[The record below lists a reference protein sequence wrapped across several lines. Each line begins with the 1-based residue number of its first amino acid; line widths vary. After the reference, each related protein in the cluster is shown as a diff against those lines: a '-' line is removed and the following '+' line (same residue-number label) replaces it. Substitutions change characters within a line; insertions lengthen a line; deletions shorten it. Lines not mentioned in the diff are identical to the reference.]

1 MAIRIEIA
9 YREGVRDVP
18 AEKLKK
24 RIELDLGRRV
34 DAHVVDVYTVDG
46 RLPETIIQLL
56 SSDAFID
63 PVLQKAYV
71 NEPAMF
77 DADWVVEVGFKP
89 GVTDN
94 VGRTAREVIEALS
107 GLKFEEGEGVYT
119 SRLYFFKGSLDESG
133 VKAVAEG
140 VLANTLINR
149 YVYKRTADYARD
161 GGMGVYVPKVTIKHE
176 PQVEFFD
183 IGMDV
188 EALAAISRER
198 TWALSKEELLAI
210 KDYFLKPEVVAERK
224 AAGLDGGAAGATGA
238 TDVEIEALAQT
249 WSEHCKH
256 KIFNAA
262 IEYSEDGRVEW
273 IDSLFNTYVKG
284 STSKI
289 RESLGKRDFCLSV
302 FKDNAG
308 IIKFNNRYNLAYK
321 VETHNTPSAL
331 DPYGGALTG
340 IVGVNRDPFGS
351 GKGARLL
358 FNTDIFCFA
367 PPDYKEGIPPRL
379 LHPKRVLE
387 GVREGVEHGGNKSG
401 IPTVN
406 GSLVFD
412 KDFLG
417 KPLVYCG
424 TCGIMPATIDGE
436 PSYIK
441 KAYKGDLI
449 VMVGGRIG
457 KDGIHG
463 ATFSSEELSE
473 ASPTSAVQI
482 GDPITQKRMTDF
494 LLLARD
500 QRLYTSITDNGA
512 GGLSS
517 SVGEMA
523 EDTNGCVLHLER
535 APLKYHGL
543 DPWETL
549 LSEAQE
555 RMTVAVS
562 PDKIDRFLAL
572 SEKMNV
578 LSTVLG
584 EFTDSGKFHVMFQ
597 GKTVAYLDMDFL
609 HNGYPRMQLRATW
622 ARKIRDEAPPAEPL
636 EYGSML
642 LAVLGRWNICSKE
655 YVVRQYDHEVQAGT
669 VVKPLVGKENEG
681 PSDGAVV
688 RPDPAGLEGIVVSHG
703 ICPKYSQFDTYH
715 MAALAIDEAIR
726 NNVAT
731 GGSLERMALLDN
743 FCWCDPVASE
753 RNPDG
758 EYKLAQ
764 LIRANRA
771 LYDYTVMFGTPC
783 ISGKDSMKNDYMHGD
798 LKISIPPTL
807 LISAISRIR
816 DVTQSVTMDFK
827 GAEDLIVVVGTTYAE
842 MAGSEYFVHLGLTGN
857 IPPKVDGKKARL
869 TYRALERAIRSR
881 IIRSAH
887 DVSDGGIGVALSE
900 SAFAGGL
907 GASVDLSRMPR
918 VGIYRD
924 DFLLFSESASRFVV
938 SISEADLPKFTLF
951 FRSVPYAVIGR
962 VTADARLVVKGLHGS
977 VLIDIENRLL
987 KETWQAPFKS
997 LFG

>member
-24 RIELDLGRRV
+24 RIELDLGMRV
-34 DAHVVDVYTVDG
+34 DAHVVDVYTVDSE
-46 RLPETIIQLL
+46 LPQSIAELL
-56 SSDAFID
+56 VSDAFID

-71 NEPAMF
+71 EQPAMF

-94 VGRTAREVIEALS
+94 VGRTAKEVIEALS
-107 GLKFEEGEGVYT
+107 GLRFGEEEGVYT
-119 SRLYFFKGSLDESG
+119 SRLYFFKGNLDEAD
-133 VKAVAEG
+133 VKSIAEG
-140 VLANTLINR
+140 LLANTLINR
-149 YVYKRTADYARD
+149 YVYKPIADYIREK
-161 GGMGVYVPKVTIKHE
+161 GMGTYVPKATVRHE

-183 IGMDV
+183 MGVDV
-188 EALAAISRER
+188 EKLLVINRER
-198 TWALSKEELLAI
+198 TWALSREELLRI
-210 KDYFLKPEVVAERK
+210 KEYFSKPEVKAERK
-224 AAGLDGGAAGATGA
+224 AAGLTGGATGP
-238 TDVEIEALAQT
+238 TDVEMEALAQT

-262 IEYSEDGRVEW
+262 IEYNEDGRIEA
-273 IDSLFNTYVKG
+273 IDSLFKTYVVG

-289 RESLGKRDFCLSV
+289 RQSFGKRDFCLSV

-308 IIKFNNRYNLAYK
+308 IIKFNKKYSLAYK

-367 PPDYKEGIPPRL
+367 APDYKGEIPPRL

-424 TCGIMPATIDGE
+424 TCGIMPPSINGE
-436 PSYIK
+436 PSYMK
-441 KAYKGDLI
+441 RAHKGDLI

-500 QRLYTSITDNGA
+500 QGLYNSITDNGA

-543 DPWETL
+543 DPWEIL

-555 RMTVAVS
+555 RMNVAVS
-562 PDKIDRFLAL
+562 LDKIDRFLAL

-584 EFTDSGKFHVMFQ
+584 EFTDSGKFHIMFQ
-597 GKTVAYLDMDFL
+597 GKTVSYLDMDFL

-622 ARKIRDEAPPAEPL
+622 TRKIRDEAPPPEPHDHT
-636 EYGSML
+636 SL
-642 LAVLGRWNICSKE
+642 LLTMLGRWNICSKE
-655 YVVRQYDHEVQAGT
+655 YIVRQYDHEVQAGT
-669 VVKPLVGKENEG
+669 IVKPLVGSENEG
-681 PSDGAVV
+681 PSDAGVV
-688 RPDPAGLEGIVVSHG
+688 RPDPASLEGIVVSHG

-715 MAALAIDEAIR
+715 MTALAIDEAIR

-731 GGSLERMALLDN
+731 GGSLDRMALLDN
-743 FCWCDPVASE
+743 FCWCDPVVSE

-764 LIRANRA
+764 LVRANKA
-771 LYDYTVMFGTPC
+771 LYDYTVTFGTPC

-807 LISAISRIR
+807 LISAISRIQ
-816 DVTQSVTMDFK
+816 DVTKSVTMDFK
-827 GAEDLIVVVGTTYAE
+827 EAEDLIIVIGTTHAE
-842 MAGSEYFVHLGLTGN
+842 MAGSEYFAHLGLTGN
-857 IPPKVDGKKARL
+857 IPPKVDGKKARQ
-869 TYRALERAIRSR
+869 TFRALERAIRLQ

-887 DVSDGGIGVALSE
+887 DVSDGGFLVTLAE

-907 GASVDLSRMPR
+907 GASVELDRMPR
-918 VGIYRD
+918 MGIYRD
-924 DFLLFSESASRFVV
+924 DFLLFSESASRFIV
-938 SISEADLPKFTLF
+938 SISEADLPRFNLL
-951 FRSVPYAVIGR
+951 FRSVPHAVIGR

-977 VLIDIENRLL
+977 VLLDIDNKAL
-987 KETWQAPFKS
+987 KEAWQAPFRN

>member
-9 YREGVRDVP
+9 YKEGVRDVP

-24 RIELDLGRRV
+24 RIELDLGKRV
-34 DAHVVDVYTVDG
+34 DAHVVDVYTVDSC
-46 RLPETIIQLL
+46 LAESVVQLL
-56 SSDAFID
+56 VSDVFID

-71 NEPAMF
+71 DQAAMF

-107 GLKFEEGEGVYT
+107 GLRFGEEEGVYT
-119 SRLYFFKGSLDESG
+119 SRLYFFKGALDEAG
-133 VKAVAEG
+133 VKEITEG
-140 VLANTLINR
+140 LLANTLINR
-149 YVYKRTADYARD
+149 YVYKPIADYTREK
-161 GGMGVYVPKVTIKHE
+161 GMGTYVPKATTRHE
-176 PQVEFFD
+176 PQVEYFD

-188 EALAAISRER
+188 EAFLAINRQR
-198 TWALSKEELLAI
+198 TWALSKEELLTI
-210 KDYFLKPEVVAERK
+210 KEYFSRPEVVAERK
-224 AAGLDGGAAGATGA
+224 AAGLLGGATGA

-262 IEYSEDGRVEW
+262 IEYNEDGRVEV
-273 IDSLFNTYVKG
+273 IDSLFKTYVVG

-289 RESLGKRDFCLSV
+289 RQSLGKRDFCLSV

-308 IIKFNNRYNLAYK
+308 IIKFNNRYSLAYK

-358 FNTDIFCFA
+358 FNIDIFCFA
-367 PPDYKEGIPPRL
+367 PPDYKGVIPPRL

-424 TCGIMPATIDGE
+424 TCGIMPARINGE
-436 PSYIK
+436 PSYVK
-441 KAYKGDLI
+441 RAQKGDLI

-500 QRLYTSITDNGA
+500 QGLYNSITDNGA

-523 EDTNGCVLHLER
+523 EDTNGCILHLER

-543 DPWETL
+543 DPWEIL

-597 GKTVAYLDMDFL
+597 GKTVSYLDMDFL

-622 ARKIRDEAPPAEPL
+622 TRKIRDEAPPAEPRDC
-636 EYGSML
+636 GAAL
-642 LAVLGRWNICSKE
+642 LAMLGRWNICSKE

-669 VVKPLVGKENEG
+669 VVKPLVGRENEG
-681 PSDGAVV
+681 PSDGGVI
-688 RPDPAGLEGIVVSHG
+688 RPDPASLEGIVVSHG

-715 MAALAIDEAIR
+715 MTALAIDEAIR

-731 GGSLERMALLDN
+731 GGSLDRMALLDN

-764 LIRANRA
+764 LVRANKA
-771 LYDYTVMFGTPC
+771 LYDYTVRFGTPC

-807 LISAISRIR
+807 LISAISRIP
-816 DVTQSVTMDFK
+816 DVTKSVTMDFK
-827 GAEDLIVVVGTTYAE
+827 EADDLVLVVGTTHAE
-842 MAGSEYFVHLGLTGN
+842 LAGSEYFAHLGLTGN
-857 IPPKVDGKKARL
+857 IPPKVDGKKARQ
-869 TYRALERAIRSR
+869 TYRALERAIRSGM
-881 IIRSAH
+881 IRSAH
-887 DVSDGGIGVALSE
+887 DVSDGGIGVTLAE

-907 GASVDLSRMPR
+907 GASVDLSHVPR
-918 VGIYRD
+918 AGIYRD
-924 DFLLFSESASRFVV
+924 DFLLFSESASRFIV
-938 SISEADLPKFTLF
+938 SISEADLPKFKLL
-951 FRSVPYAVIGR
+951 FRSVPYAVIGK
-962 VTADARLVVKGLHGS
+962 VTTDARLVVKGLDGS
-977 VLIDIENRLL
+977 VLIDIENKAL
-987 KETWQAPFKS
+987 KEAWQAPFKT

>member
-1 MAIRIEIA
+1 MAYRIEIA
-9 YREGVRDVP
+9 YREGIRDVP
-18 AEKLKK
+18 AEKLKT

-34 DAHVVDVYTVDG
+34 DAHVVDVYIIDTELPKDVVQ
-46 RLPETIIQLL
+46 RLAT
-56 SSDAFID
+56 DAFID

-71 NEPAMF
+71 NEAAMF
-77 DADWVVEVGFKP
+77 EADWAVEVGYKP

-94 VGRTAREVIEALS
+94 VGRTAKEVIEALS
-107 GLKFEEGEGVYT
+107 GHAFGEEEGVYN
-119 SRLYFFKGSLDESG
+119 SRLYFFKGALEESDI
-133 VKAVAEG
+133 VTIAEQ
-140 VLANTLINR
+140 VLANTLIQR
-149 YVYKRTADYARD
+149 YAYKRMSEYRAS
-161 GGMGVYVPKVTIKHE
+161 GGMEVYVPRVSLRHA
-176 PQVEFFD
+176 PQVETFD
-183 IGMDV
+183 LTMEID
-188 EALAAISRER
+188 ALLAINRER
-198 TWALSKEELLAI
+198 TWALSREELLTI
-210 KDYFLKPEVVAERK
+210 KQYYARADVMQEREK
-224 AAGLDGGAAGATGA
+224 VGLSRLA
-238 TDVEIEALAQT
+238 TDVELEALAQT

-256 KIFNAA
+256 KIFNAK
-262 IEYSEDGRVEW
+262 IEYVEDGRTEI
-273 IDSLFNTYVKG
+273 IDSLFKTCVMG
-284 STSKI
+284 STAKV
-289 RESLGKRDFCLSV
+289 REAKGKRDFCLSV

-308 IIKFNNRYNLAYK
+308 IIKFNRKYNLAFK

-367 PPDYKEGIPPRL
+367 VPDYKGTIPPRL

-412 KDFLG
+412 EGYLG

-424 TCGIMPATIDGE
+424 TCGIMPAEINNE
-436 PSYIK
+436 PSHVK
-441 KAYKGDLI
+441 KARTGDLI

-494 LLLARD
+494 LLIARD
-500 QRLYTSITDNGA
+500 RGLYTSITDNGA

-523 EDTNGCVLHLER
+523 EDTNGCMLHLER

-543 DPWETL
+543 DPWEIL

-562 PDKIDRFLAL
+562 PEKIDEFLAL

-584 EFTDSGKFHVMFQ
+584 EFTDSGKFHMLYQ
-597 GKTVAYLDMDFL
+597 GKTVACLDMDFL
-609 HNGYPRMQLRATW
+609 HNGHPRMHLRARWERT
-622 ARKIRDEAPPAEPL
+622 IRDENPPAEPSD
-636 EYGSML
+636 YNGTL
-642 LAVLGRWNICSKE
+642 LAMLGRWNICSKE

-669 VVKPLVGKENEG
+669 VVKPLCGRENDG
-681 PSDGAVV
+681 PSDAAVV
-688 RPDPAGLEGIVVSHG
+688 RPAPESAEGVVVSHG
-703 ICPKYSQFDTYH
+703 ICPKFSRFDTYH
-715 MAALAIDEAIR
+715 MAALAIDEAVR
-726 NNVAT
+726 NNIAT
-731 GGSLERMALLDN
+731 GGNLGHMALLDN

-753 RNPDG
+753 RTPDG

-764 LIRANRA
+764 LVRANKA
-771 LYDYTVMFGTPC
+771 LYDYAVLFGTPL

-798 LKISIPPTL
+798 IKISVPPTL
-807 LISAISRIR
+807 LISAISRIP
-816 DVTQSVTMDFK
+816 DVKKSVTMDLK
-827 GAEDLIVVVGTTYAE
+827 AAGDLVILIGMTRAELG
-842 MAGSEYFVHLGLTGN
+842 GSEYFAHLGLMGN
-857 IPPKVDGKKARL
+857 IPPKVDGPKAL
-869 TYRALERAIRSR
+869 KTYRALERAIGAR
-881 IIRSAH
+881 IMRSAH
-887 DVSDGGIGVALSE
+887 DLSDGGLGVALAE
-900 SAFAGGL
+900 TVFAGGL
-907 GASVDLSRMPR
+907 GAAINLAPAPR

-924 DFLLFSESASRFVV
+924 DFLLFSESASRFIV
-938 SISEADLPKFTLF
+938 SVRESDLPKFEKIF
-951 FRSVPYAVIGR
+951 GRIPYAVIGKA
-962 VTADARLVVKGLHGS
+962 TAEPRLVVKGISGNI
-977 VLIDIENRLL
+977 VVDADIGRL
-987 KETWQAPFKS
+987 KEAWQAPFRK

>member
-24 RIELDLGRRV
+24 RIGLDLGMRV
-34 DAHVVDVYTVDG
+34 DAHVVDVYTVDSE
-46 RLPETIIQLL
+46 LPQSIAELL
-56 SSDAFID
+56 VSDAFID

-71 NEPAMF
+71 EQPAMF

-94 VGRTAREVIEALS
+94 VGRTAKEVIEALS
-107 GLKFEEGEGVYT
+107 GLRFGEEEGVYT
-119 SRLYFFKGSLDESG
+119 SRVYFFKGNLDEAD
-133 VKAVAEG
+133 VKSIAEG
-140 VLANTLINR
+140 LLANTLINR
-149 YVYKRTADYARD
+149 YVYKPIADYIREK
-161 GGMGVYVPKVTIKHE
+161 GMGTYVPKATIRHE

-183 IGMDV
+183 MGMDV
-188 EALAAISRER
+188 EKLLVINRER
-198 TWALSKEELLAI
+198 TWALSREELLRI
-210 KDYFLKPEVVAERK
+210 KEYFSKPEVKAERK
-224 AAGLDGGAAGATGA
+224 AAGLSGGATGP
-238 TDVEIEALAQT
+238 TDVEMEALAQT

-262 IEYSEDGRVEW
+262 IDYNEDGRIEA
-273 IDSLFNTYVKG
+273 IDSLFKTYVVG

-289 RESLGKRDFCLSV
+289 RQSFGKRDFCLSV

-308 IIKFNNRYNLAYK
+308 IIKFNKKYNLAYK

-367 PPDYKEGIPPRL
+367 APDYKGEIPPRL

-424 TCGIMPATIDGE
+424 TCGIMPSSINGE
-436 PSYIK
+436 PSYMK
-441 KAYKGDLI
+441 RAHKGDLI

-500 QRLYTSITDNGA
+500 QGLYNSITDNGA

-543 DPWETL
+543 DPWEIL

-555 RMTVAVS
+555 RMNVAVS

-584 EFTDSGKFHVMFQ
+584 EFTDSGKFHIMFQ
-597 GKTVAYLDMDFL
+597 GKTVSYLDMDFL

-622 ARKIRDEAPPAEPL
+622 TRKIRDEEPPAEPHDYASL
-636 EYGSML
+636 L
-642 LAVLGRWNICSKE
+642 LAILGRWNICSKE

-669 VVKPLVGKENEG
+669 IVKPLAGKENEG
-681 PSDGAVV
+681 PSDAGVV
-688 RPDPAGLEGIVVSHG
+688 RPDPASLEGIVVSHG

-715 MAALAIDEAIR
+715 MTALAIDEAIR

-731 GGSLERMALLDN
+731 GGSLDRMALLDN

-764 LIRANRA
+764 LVRANKA
-771 LYDYTVMFGTPC
+771 LYDYTVTFGTPC

-807 LISAISRIR
+807 LISAISRIP
-816 DVTQSVTMDFK
+816 DVTKSVTMDFK
-827 GAEDLIVVVGTTYAE
+827 EASDLIIAIGTTRAE
-842 MAGSEYFVHLGLTGN
+842 MAGSEYFAHLGLAGN
-857 IPPKVDGKKARL
+857 IPPKVDGKKARQ
-869 TYRALERAIRSR
+869 TFRALERAIRLQ

-887 DVSDGGIGVALSE
+887 DVSDGGILVTLAE

-907 GASVDLSRMPR
+907 GASVELDRMPR
-918 VGIYRD
+918 MGIYRD
-924 DFLLFSESASRFVV
+924 DFLLFSESASRFIV
-938 SISEADLPKFTLF
+938 SISETDLPRFKLI
-951 FRSVPYAVIGR
+951 FRSVPHAVIGK
-962 VTADARLVVKGLHGS
+962 VTADARLIVKGSNGS
-977 VLIDIENRLL
+977 VLIDIENKVL
-987 KETWQAPFKS
+987 KEAWQAPFKN

>member
-9 YREGVRDVP
+9 YKEGVRDVP

-24 RIELDLGRRV
+24 RIELDLGMRV
-34 DAHVVDVYTVDG
+34 DAHVVDVYTVDSC
-46 RLPETIIQLL
+46 LPESVVQLL
-56 SSDAFID
+56 ISDAFID

-71 NEPAMF
+71 DQPATF
-77 DADWVVEVGFKP
+77 DADWAVEVGFKP

-107 GLKFEEGEGVYT
+107 GLRFGEEEGVYT
-119 SRLYFFKGSLDESG
+119 SRLYFFKGALSEAD
-133 VKAVAEG
+133 VTQIAEG

-149 YVYKRTADYARD
+149 YVCKRMAEYTTQK
-161 GGMGVYVPKVTIKHE
+161 GMGTYVPKATIRHE
-176 PQVEFFD
+176 PQVELID
-183 IGMDV
+183 MTMDV
-188 EALAAISRER
+188 EELLAMNRKR
-198 TWALSKEELLAI
+198 TWALSKEELI
-210 KDYFLKPEVVAERK
+210 KIKEHFLRPEVVAERK
-224 AAGLDGGAAGATGA
+224 AAGLLGGA
-238 TDVEIEALAQT
+238 TDVEMEALAQT

-262 IEYSEDGRVEW
+262 IEYNEDGRVEA
-273 IDSLFNTYVKG
+273 IDSLFKTYVVG
-284 STSKI
+284 STSTI
-289 RESLGKRDFCLSV
+289 RQSKGKRDFCLSV

-351 GKGARLL
+351 GMGARLL

-367 PPDYKEGIPPRL
+367 APDYKGEIPPRL

-424 TCGIMPATIDGE
+424 TCGIMPAMINGE
-436 PSYIK
+436 PSYVK
-441 KAYKGDLI
+441 QAQKGDLI

-500 QRLYTSITDNGA
+500 QGLYNSITDNGA

-543 DPWETL
+543 DPWEIL

-555 RMTVAVS
+555 RMNVAVS
-562 PDKIDRFLAL
+562 PAKIDRFLAL

-584 EFTDSGKFHVMFQ
+584 EFTDTGKFHIMFQ
-597 GKTVAYLDMDFL
+597 GKTVSYLDMDFL
-609 HNGYPRMQLRATW
+609 HNGHPRMQLRATW
-622 ARKIRDEAPPAEPL
+622 TRKIRDEAPPPEPRDYASL
-636 EYGSML
+636 L
-642 LAVLGRWNICSKE
+642 LAILGRWNVCSKE

-669 VVKPLVGKENEG
+669 VVKPLVGKQNEG
-681 PSDGAVV
+681 PSDAGVV
-688 RPDPAGLEGIVVSHG
+688 RPDPSSLEGVVVSHG

-731 GGSLERMALLDN
+731 GGSLDRMALLDN

-753 RNPDG
+753 RIPDG

-764 LIRANRA
+764 LVRANKA
-771 LYDYTVMFGTPC
+771 LYDYTVTFGTPC

-807 LISAISRIR
+807 LISAISRIP
-816 DVTQSVTMDFK
+816 DVTKSVTMDFK
-827 GAEDLIVVVGTTYAE
+827 EADDLVLVVGTTHAE
-842 MAGSEYFVHLGLTGN
+842 LAGSEYFAHLGLAGN
-857 IPPKVDGKKARL
+857 IPPKVDGKKARQ
-869 TYRALERAIRSR
+869 TYRALERAIRLR

-887 DVSDGGIGVALSE
+887 DVSDGGIGVTLAE

-907 GASVDLSRMPR
+907 GASVELSQVPR

-924 DFLLFSESASRFVV
+924 DFLLFSESASRFIV
-938 SISEADLPKFTLF
+938 SISEADLPKFKRL
-951 FRSVPYAVIGR
+951 FRSVPYAVIGK
-962 VTADARLVVKGLHGS
+962 VTTDARLVVKGMEGS
-977 VLIDIENRLL
+977 VLIDIENKAL
-987 KETWQAPFKS
+987 KEAWQAPFKT